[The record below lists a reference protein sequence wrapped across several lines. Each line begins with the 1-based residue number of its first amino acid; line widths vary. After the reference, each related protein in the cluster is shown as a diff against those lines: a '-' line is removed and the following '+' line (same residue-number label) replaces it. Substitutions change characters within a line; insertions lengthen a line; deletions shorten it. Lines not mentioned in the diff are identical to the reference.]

1 MIEARSTAA
10 LLEELFAFLRIPSI
24 SSGDGRD
31 EDLEAGA
38 RWVADRV
45 VDAGGSAEVVRLTGG
60 NPLVVGRVSSGR
72 PDAPQIVVYGH
83 YDVQTVAPLE
93 AWTSPPFE
101 PEVRDGFLYARGA
114 SDDKGN
120 FHCVLAPLV
129 DLARGGELPVDVIVL
144 SDGEEEIGGDSVVR
158 YLATELTGERIDA
171 AIIFDSDFVERGRPA
186 LTTGVRGVATGRF
199 TVHTGTQ
206 DAHSGIYGGA
216 ALNAAHVLADLIS
229 GTVARS
235 GRLPEALEA
244 GVVPPT
250 AEEVESWASL
260 PEAAAVL
267 EEAGLSPLDD
277 RAVAEYYERTVARP
291 TVDVNAITCRDA
303 AHQRTI
309 IPCEASAQISM
320 RFAAGQDPDAVWDAL
335 VAHLRALLPPGAELE
350 VAPGHRAAG
359 AAYDPTTPAFALGR
373 EAIER
378 ATGMPCALVR
388 SGGAI
393 PVIPA
398 LHSLGIP
405 ALLSGAAL
413 SDDNIHAPNERL
425 LVSNYEL
432 GQKMGRELLLALG
445 ELPPRT

>member
-1 MIEARSTAA
+1 MPETRSTDV

-24 SSGDGRD
+24 SSGDGTD
-31 EDLEAGA
+31 EDLGRGA
-38 RWVADRV
+38 AWVAARV
-45 VDAGGSAEVVRLTGG
+45 EDAGGAAEIVRLEGG

-72 PDAPQIVVYGH
+72 PDAPQVVVYGH
-83 YDVQTVAPLE
+83 YDVQTVAPLD
-93 AWTSPPFE
+93 AWLSPPFE

-129 DLARGGELPVDVIVL
+129 DLARSGELPVDVILL

-158 YLATELTGERIDA
+158 YLRSELAGEAIDA
-171 AIIFDSDFVERGRPA
+171 AIVFDSDFVERGRPA

-199 TVHTGTQ
+199 TVRTGSQ

-216 ALNAAHVLADLIS
+216 ALNAAHVLADLIA
-229 GTVARS
+229 GTVARD
-235 GRLPEALEA
+235 GRLPSALEA
-244 GVVPPT
+244 GVTPPS
-250 AEEVESWASL
+250 AEEIESWAAL
-260 PEAAAVL
+260 PEAGGVL
-267 EEAGLSPLDD
+267 AEAGLSPLDG

-309 IPCEASAQISM
+309 IPCEASAQFSM
-320 RFAAGQDPDAVWDAL
+320 RFTAGQDPDAVWDAL
-335 VAHLRALLPPGAELE
+335 VAHLRALLPRGAALD
-350 VAPGHRAAG
+350 VVPGHRAGG
-359 AAYDPTTPAFALGR
+359 AAYDPSTPAFALGR
-373 EAIER
+373 AAIEK

-393 PVIPA
+393 PLIPA
-398 LHSLGIP
+398 LHALGIP

-413 SDDNIHAPNERL
+413 SDDNIHAPNERM

-432 GQKMGRELLLALG
+432 GQKMGRELLLAMG
-445 ELPPRT
+445 ALPRPR